1 METSFIKFVKREGYE
16 SVTEEI
22 YFGNKIETK
31 KKKWDVE
38 SINRS
43 VNNMGLLFSYC
54 YLLSFMLIFL
64 YFSIYILY
72 FFGDFNIFY
81 KISNYILYISTT
93 TSVIVN

>member
-54 YLLSFMLIFL
+54 YLLSFM
-64 YFSIYILY
+64 
-72 FFGDFNIFY
+72 FFFFFDN
-81 KISNYILYISTT
+81 ND
-93 TSVIVN
+93 